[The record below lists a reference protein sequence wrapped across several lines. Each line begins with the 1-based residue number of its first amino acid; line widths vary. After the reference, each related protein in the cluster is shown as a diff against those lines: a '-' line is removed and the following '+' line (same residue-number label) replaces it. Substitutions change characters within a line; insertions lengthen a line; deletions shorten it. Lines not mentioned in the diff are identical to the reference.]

1 MTRRETFR
9 RRPVQRRGQQ
19 RIDRLLD
26 AADALFAEV
35 GFEQVTTNAI
45 AQRAETSIGS
55 LYQFF
60 AGKDAILRAL
70 AERYRTRLHA
80 IYNAVL
86 TEESARLPLADAYHQ
101 VIYALA
107 DFHRHNPGFRPLF
120 FGSPT
125 SAGLGEASR
134 LLLEETFQR
143 VAQVLQAR
151 APDLPAERCRLLA
164 RMNVETLRAL
174 LPLCEDGD
182 EAHREMVL
190 GEIKRLLL
198 YYMREAL
205 VGAAADDAPSAVT
218 SA

>member
-1 MTRRETFR
+1 MTRRDTFR

-35 GFEQVTTNAI
+35 GYEQVTTNAI

-60 AGKDAILRAL
+60 ADKGAVLRAL
-70 AERYRTRLHA
+70 AERYLARLHA
-80 IYNAVL
+80 IYDIVL
-86 TEESARLPLADAYHQ
+86 SDASAQVPLAEAYQQ
-101 VIYALA
+101 VIHALA

-120 FGSPT
+120 FGAPT

-134 LLLEETFQR
+134 VLLEETVRR

-151 APDLPAERCRLLA
+151 APAVPPERCRLLA
-164 RMNVETLRAL
+164 RLNVETLRAL
-174 LPLCEDGD
+174 LPLAEEGD
-182 EAHREMVL
+182 EAHRTLVL
-190 GEIKRLLL
+190 GEIKRLLVGYL
-198 YYMREAL
+198 HQAL
-205 VGAAADDAPSAVT
+205 TDGQVT
-218 SA
+218 QDQRGLAGG